1 MPENIAVSVDVK
13 LNMKNIKSTV
23 MQIEKA
29 LIDDRLRVSNVSWKF
44 HIPTPCNF
52 ALIYPWN
59 LIFYSKLAYFLTV
72 SIVFFVYKQNFTAQ

>member
-29 LIDDRLRVSNVSWKF
+29 LIDDRLHVSNVS
-44 HIPTPCNF
+44 
-52 ALIYPWN
+52 
-59 LIFYSKLAYFLTV
+59 
-72 SIVFFVYKQNFTAQ
+72 

>member
-29 LIDDRLRVSNVSWKF
+29 LIDDRLRGYYEIGW
-44 HIPTPCNF
+44 
-52 ALIYPWN
+52 LR
-59 LIFYSKLAYFLTV
+59 
-72 SIVFFVYKQNFTAQ
+72 

>member
-29 LIDDRLRVSNVSWKF
+29 LIDDRLRVSNVS
-44 HIPTPCNF
+44 
-52 ALIYPWN
+52 
-59 LIFYSKLAYFLTV
+59 
-72 SIVFFVYKQNFTAQ
+72 